1 MGSGLPRFPQG
12 YTCPVV
18 LRHSNER
25 AVIFVYGAFTL
36 SGGPFQT
43 LLLTTAFLQ
52 LSELLAESSIA
63 AYNPHTATAATYHT
77 I

>member
-1 MGSGLPRFPQG
+1 MGSGLPSFPQG

-25 AVIFVYGAFTL
+25 AVAFVYGALTL
-36 SGGPFQT
+36 SGGPFQA

-52 LSELLAESSIA
+52 LSEPLAGGSVVAS
-63 AYNPHTATAATYHT
+63 NPHAATAATYRT
-77 I
+77 A